1 MVPFDAF
8 STEAP
13 HSSIAFCSGCDG
25 GTQCESLSSTG
36 LSWVSPAQGQASAS
50 AAERNMRNTAFRR
63 VQMVRGRRPRLT
75 GAGAARKYR
84 PELRNRVQEPRYESP
99 QLAQIAARPAS
110 QQSAGAAQGPRLRDQ
125 QDP

>member
-50 AAERNMRNTAFRR
+50 AAPSANAPDFIETPSRTAGSGGKA
-63 VQMVRGRRPRLT
+63 VPTPNIERGRAKYAEHRVSP
-75 GAGAARKYR
+75 GANGAR
-84 PELRNRVQEPRYESP
+84 S
-99 QLAQIAARPAS
+99 AAAIDRR
-110 QQSAGAAQGPRLRDQ
+110 GG
-125 QDP
+125 